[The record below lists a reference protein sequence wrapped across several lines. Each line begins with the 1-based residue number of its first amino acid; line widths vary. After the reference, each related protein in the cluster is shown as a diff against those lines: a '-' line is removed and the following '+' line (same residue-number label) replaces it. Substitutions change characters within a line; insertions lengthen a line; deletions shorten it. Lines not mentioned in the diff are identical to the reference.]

1 MGRDRILEDT
11 ERLTETAFA
20 LIDEDGYEKFSA
32 RKLAGL
38 LGISHMTVYNY
49 MKRDEIFDAV
59 IARGFNWIRERMLP
73 RVQLI
78 MSGQAAPSGFFLLLA
93 EGMLDLAI
101 AHPNVYRL
109 MFQSPLGMASDNA
122 EIRAMY
128 MGGIELLRGAIPEDT
143 SGQMYGDVLLFLL
156 LVNGLVLSYIGGMPG
171 QSEAACRAALARA
184 HELIIAR
191 YSL

>member
-1 MGRDRILEDT
+1 MGRDRILADT
-11 ERLTETAFA
+11 EKLSATAFA

-38 LGISHMTVYNY
+38 MGISHMTIYNY
-49 MKRDEIFDAV
+49 MKREEIFDSV
-59 IARGFNWIRERMLP
+59 IARGFNWIRERMMP
-73 RVQLI
+73 RVQKI
-78 MSGQAAPSGFFLLLA
+78 MAGQASPTGFFLCLA

-109 MFQSPLGMASDNA
+109 MFQSPVGMANDNA

-128 MGGIELLRGAIPEDT
+128 MGGIELLRGAVPEDT

-156 LVNGLVLSYIGGMPG
+156 LVNGLVLSYIGAMPG
-171 QSEAACRAALARA
+171 QSEPVCRASLARA
-184 HELIIAR
+184 HELILAR
-191 YSL
+191 YKL